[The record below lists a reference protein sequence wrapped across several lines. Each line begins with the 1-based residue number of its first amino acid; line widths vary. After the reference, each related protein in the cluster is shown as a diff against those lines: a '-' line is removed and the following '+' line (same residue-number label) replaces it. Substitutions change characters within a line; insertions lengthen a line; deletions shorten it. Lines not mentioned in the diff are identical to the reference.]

1 MSGENIQGRIR
12 SIIDLLPSSERKIGL
27 TILNNPASVI
37 DMTAAEL
44 SKVAGTSPATVIRFC
59 KKIDIPSFTQLK
71 IKLSAEIDVPTHE
84 GYADIAENES
94 IQEIKMKLLAN
105 AYQSMQETVSLLNDQ
120 RIEQVVDLLVAAPVI
135 YVYGIGASYLVAEN
149 FAQKWNRVGKT
160 VICIPD
166 VHILVTILVSAPKD
180 AVFFAISNSGET
192 KDVLSLVEIAQK
204 YQVGTVGLSQ
214 FGQNTLATKVDLPL
228 QTVRSNEA
236 VIRSAATT
244 SLHDQFIVVDVLFY
258 AYASRNFDQMIQ
270 LVQKSKREV
279 RQFEQ

>member
-27 TILNNPASVI
+27 TILKNPSSVI

-71 IKLSAEIDVPTHE
+71 IKLSGEIDTPIHE
-84 GYADIAENES
+84 GYSDIAENES

-135 YVYGIGASYLVAEN
+135 YVYGLGASYLVAEN

-166 VHILVTILVSAPKD
+166 IHILVTILVSSPKD
-180 AVFFAISNSGET
+180 AMFFAISNSGET
-192 KDVLSLVEIAQK
+192 KDVLDLVGIAQK
-204 YQVGTVGLSQ
+204 YHVRTVGLSQ
-214 FGQNTLATKVDLPL
+214 FGQNTLATKVELPI

-236 VIRSAATT
+236 VVRSAATT
-244 SLHDQFIVVDVLFY
+244 SLHDQFIVIDVLFY
-258 AYASRNFDQMIQ
+258 AYASRNFDQLNQ
-270 LVQKSKREV
+270 LIQKSKKEV
-279 RQFEQ
+279 KEFEK